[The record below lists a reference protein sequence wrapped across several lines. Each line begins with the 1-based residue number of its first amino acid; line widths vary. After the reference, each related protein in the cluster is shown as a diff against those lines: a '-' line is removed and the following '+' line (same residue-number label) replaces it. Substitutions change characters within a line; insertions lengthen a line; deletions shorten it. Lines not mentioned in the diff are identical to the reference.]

1 MAEKIPQIGEDG
13 EILRFN
19 RRTARDLAFKYVFR
33 WNVVGSDIIDDMEEI
48 YSMHFKPVDVEY
60 IKNTVKTVIN
70 NKDMIDGI
78 IEEKAEGWR
87 KERLSSVCLAILR
100 VALAEIYFMKDIPVR
115 VSINEAVELAK
126 TYDMPEV
133 AAYINGILGKIQPPE
148 DKE

>member
-1 MAEKIPQIGEDG
+1 MAEKIPQIGENG

-60 IKNTVKTVIN
+60 IKNTVKTVIE

-78 IEEKAEGWR
+78 IEEKAKGWR

-148 DKE
+148 EKE

>member
-60 IKNTVKTVIN
+60 IKNTVKTVIE

-78 IEEKAEGWR
+78 IEEKAKGWR

-100 VALAEIYFMKDIPVR
+100 IALAEIYFMKDIPVR

>member
-1 MAEKIPQIGEDG
+1 MAEKIPQIGENG
-13 EILRFN
+13 EILHFN

-60 IKNTVKTVIN
+60 IKNTVKTVID

-78 IEEKAEGWR
+78 IEEKAKGWR

-148 DKE
+148 EKE

>member
-1 MAEKIPQIGEDG
+1 MAEKMPQIGEDG

-19 RRTARDLAFKYVFR
+19 RRTARDLAFKYIFR
-33 WNVVGSDIIDDMEEI
+33 WNVVGNDIIDDMEEI
-48 YSMHFKPVDVEY
+48 YDMHFKPVDVEY
-60 IKNTVKTVIN
+60 IKNTVKTVIE

-78 IEEKAEGWR
+78 IEEKAKGWR

-100 VALAEIYFMKDIPVR
+100 VALAEIYFIDDIPVR

-133 AAYINGILGKIQPPE
+133 AAYINGILGKIRLPE
-148 DKE
+148 EKE